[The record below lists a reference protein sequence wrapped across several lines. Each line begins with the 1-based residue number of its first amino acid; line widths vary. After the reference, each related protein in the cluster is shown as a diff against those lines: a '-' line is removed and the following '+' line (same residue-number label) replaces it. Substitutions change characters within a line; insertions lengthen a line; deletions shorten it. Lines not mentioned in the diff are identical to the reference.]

1 MQAQGELLR
10 KEMEAQE
17 ARQRSAI
24 EDLMEAIDVRAQVAE
39 LGEDVRCLEEAR
51 SFQKKHPKIMIFQK
65 NRGLQDPPVCYACAF
80 QHIWAEVTFPDV
92 QVLNSIFAALFH
104 CQLLL
109 PHLQPDKLGRG
120 VP

>member
-39 LGEDVRCLEEAR
+39 LGEDVRCLEGAR
-51 SFQKKHPKIMIFQK
+51 SLKKKHPKIMIFQK
-65 NRGLQDPPVCYACAF
+65 TGASRTHQSAMRVRSSTFGL
-80 QHIWAEVTFPDV
+80 
-92 QVLNSIFAALFH
+92 
-104 CQLLL
+104 
-109 PHLQPDKLGRG
+109 R
-120 VP
+120 